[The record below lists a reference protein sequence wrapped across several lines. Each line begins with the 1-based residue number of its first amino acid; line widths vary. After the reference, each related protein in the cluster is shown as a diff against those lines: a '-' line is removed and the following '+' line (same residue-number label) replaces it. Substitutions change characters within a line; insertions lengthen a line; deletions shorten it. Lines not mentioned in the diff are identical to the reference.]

1 MKDYTIQL
9 YVCGC
14 GYETANS
21 GNASKHKKTSCG
33 HSISSETTEFVLK
46 KDINNLKP
54 WEDIVI
60 ENDLLKKE
68 IERLKKE
75 CEEINRLKKEI
86 EAKDAKISR
95 ISRKLVEE
103 VLGEID
109 DDTGDKTKEGL
120 VYYIVDKDIQTRGKI
135 GRTNNTNVNK
145 LKSRYSIFGNPMI
158 FVWYS
163 KDIVGDEKRLK
174 DAMKEAGC
182 INRELG
188 LETIHHS
195 EKSLKIFHDMCNGV

>member
-1 MKDYTIQL
+1 MNVLTFPI
-9 YVCGC
+9 YVCSC
-14 GYETANS
+14 GYETTYRQ
-21 GNASKHKKTSCG
+21 NAFKHKKTSG
-33 HSISSETTEFVLK
+33 SHEFNIEKREFVLK
-46 KDINNLKP
+46 EDTNKLKSE
-54 WEDIVI
+54 EDIAL
-60 ENDLLKKE
+60 ETDQLKKE

-75 CEEINRLKKEI
+75 CEEIRRLKKEI

-109 DDTGDKTKEGL
+109 DDTEDKMKEGL

-135 GRTNNTNVNK
+135 GRTGNTDVKK
-145 LKSRYSIFGNPMI
+145 LKSRYSIFANPMI

-163 KDIVGDEKRLK
+163 KDIVGDEKKLK
-174 DAMKEAGC
+174 DALKEAGC

-188 LETIHHS
+188 IEAIHHS